1 MTSILVGV
9 DGTRRGDRAVA
20 WAARQAER
28 EGASLALLS
37 VIDSD
42 MVRTFGV
49 ASDAVRDA
57 VQSVLDET
65 AQSVAAQHP
74 DLEIKTTIVEGE
86 VVSSMANAANLHD
99 MIVLGSH
106 HGATIGETMGGAKG
120 LRVSVLTKVPTV
132 VVPADWDLDTEN
144 EGVMVGV
151 GPDNVSE
158 NAIAFGVHQAE
169 MLNQELVLVSAWGLP
184 PLLTRPAEVMGVWDQ
199 ALSEYEEIL
208 YMPISSGLSGSYGTA
223 RVLAEEEPYQGRV
236 YPVDHGQVATP
247 LHQMILDALEMIKK
261 GYSAVKIR
269 EILEKARDRMM
280 IFICVETLEY
290 LKRGG
295 RITPAAAALGTVL
308 QIKPVLKLEVGKLD
322 SYKKCHGFLKARRTA
337 IEAMKQL
344 IETKFQAAYQAG
356 ALRLFA
362 ASSADEEET
371 EGWIAEIKRIFPG
384 MEVMC
389 DNLSL
394 GVSCHTGPG
403 ALGIGCSVCPEF
415 EDAEE

>member
-1 MTSILVGV
+1 MGRGRLEAGAGRKAEWIMKRTGIVTDSHSGIEKAEADRLGIYVLPMPFYIDGSCYYEGV
-9 DGTRRGDRAVA
+9 
-20 WAARQAER
+20 
-28 EGASLALLS
+28 
-37 VIDSD
+37 
-42 MVRTFGV
+42 
-49 ASDAVRDA
+49 
-57 VQSVLDET
+57 
-65 AQSVAAQHP
+65 
-74 DLEIKTTIVEGE
+74 
-86 VVSSMANAANLHD
+86 
-99 MIVLGSH
+99 
-106 HGATIGETMGGAKG
+106 TIGREEFFQKLEAGAQ
-120 LRVSVLTKVPTV
+120 VQTSQP
-132 VVPADWDLDTEN
+132 
-144 EGVMVGV
+144 
-151 GPDNVSE
+151 S
-158 NAIAFGVHQAE
+158 
-169 MLNQELVLVSAWGLP
+169 
-184 PLLTRPAEVMGVWDQ
+184 PAEVMGVWDQ

-322 SYKKCHGFLKARRTA
+322 SYKKCHGFLKARRAA

>member
-1 MTSILVGV
+1 MKRTGIVTDSHSGIEKAEADRLGIYVLPMPFYIDGSCYYEGV
-9 DGTRRGDRAVA
+9 
-20 WAARQAER
+20 
-28 EGASLALLS
+28 
-37 VIDSD
+37 
-42 MVRTFGV
+42 
-49 ASDAVRDA
+49 
-57 VQSVLDET
+57 
-65 AQSVAAQHP
+65 
-74 DLEIKTTIVEGE
+74 
-86 VVSSMANAANLHD
+86 
-99 MIVLGSH
+99 
-106 HGATIGETMGGAKG
+106 TIGREEFFQKLEAGAQ
-120 LRVSVLTKVPTV
+120 VQTSQP
-132 VVPADWDLDTEN
+132 
-144 EGVMVGV
+144 
-151 GPDNVSE
+151 S
-158 NAIAFGVHQAE
+158 
-169 MLNQELVLVSAWGLP
+169 
-184 PLLTRPAEVMGVWDQ
+184 PAEVMGVWDQ
-199 ALSEYEEIL
+199 ALSKYEEIL

-389 DNLSL
+389 DDLSL